1 MSHRQTCGSCMIAW
15 KVRKKQQ
22 NGDYGLHVHLV
33 RRRQRTQDS
42 EPACWVSNLTY
53 RWLFS
58 RVPVDQAFVETSLC
72 DSSSANTR
80 HTTKR
85 TRSDKTCIFGG
96 GKITG
101 KVTCLWLESQV
112 SHTNISFLCVF
123 FPAVQEK
130 DSHWLILGNLPCIG
144 WSSISIPFV
153 YRRIPSILGNCPRLL
168 LNMVDSRS
176 DSAIN
181 TSGRTGDCFC
191 LHRLSNPLEGNQT
204 NTSLFNLTL
213 QDEQC

>member
-1 MSHRQTCGSCMIAW
+1 MVTMGCMFI
-15 KVRKKQQ
+15 
-22 NGDYGLHVHLV
+22 L
-33 RRRQRTQDS
+33 S
-42 EPACWVSNLTY
+42 EGVKELNFTY

-58 RVPVDQAFVETSLC
+58 RVPVVQAFVETSLC

-85 TRSDKTCIFGG
+85 QDQTRHVFSAEEDHREGNLSL
-96 GKITG
+96 TG
-101 KVTCLWLESQV
+101 IPSF
-112 SHTNISFLCVF
+112 SHKHFFSLCF

-130 DSHWLILGNLPCIG
+130 DSHWLILGNLPVPCIG

-168 LNMVDSRS
+168 LNMADSRS

-213 QDEQC
+213 QDE

>member
-1 MSHRQTCGSCMIAW
+1 MVTTGCMFILSEGVKELRTRNLLVESAIWHTDGYFPGFQLIKPLSKHPFAIAAQQTPDTRQKDKIRQDM
-15 KVRKKQQ
+15 
-22 NGDYGLHVHLV
+22 YF
-33 RRRQRTQDS
+33 RRR
-42 EPACWVSNLTY
+42 
-53 RWLFS
+53 
-58 RVPVDQAFVETSLC
+58 
-72 DSSSANTR
+72 
-80 HTTKR
+80 
-85 TRSDKTCIFGG
+85 
-96 GKITG
+96 KITG